1 MLNIERKKTKK
12 KGKQVGSTNPG
23 QGGFTKP
30 VVGKQFHYQ
39 PKKTPPEPKKAAVAK
54 KNASDMA
61 SISGTKITT
70 SNQCDALNMDD
81 TDGFGIPN
89 NVTNKDVDDGCTMEV
104 NEDVSIRTST
114 TSQEPLVSDSMGT
127 KEVGSTPIVEK
138 IGKLE
143 KLLID
148 GKATL
153 VDDDGLPIPFTSS
166 TKRVNPFSKVGQVVV
181 SDSDDDEVLNTFD
194 ESTNLFGGGYEREDE
209 FDDYDDYSK
218 QFYDLP
224 RNLDALKAMY
234 DFNLKGR
241 RK

>member
-1 MLNIERKKTKK
+1 
-12 KGKQVGSTNPG
+12 
-23 QGGFTKP
+23 
-30 VVGKQFHYQ
+30 
-39 PKKTPPEPKKAAVAK
+39 
-54 KNASDMA
+54 MA

-70 SNQCDALNMDD
+70 SNQFDALNMDD
-81 TDGFGIPN
+81 TDGFGIPTN
-89 NVTNKDVDDGCTMEV
+89 DTNKDVDDGRIMEV
-104 NEDVSIRTST
+104 NEDESIKTST

-153 VDDDGLPIPFTSS
+153 VDDDGLPIPSTSS
-166 TKRVNPFSKVGQVVV
+166 TKTVNPFSKVGQVVV

-194 ESTNLFGGGYEREDE
+194 ESTNLFGGGHERENE

-224 RNLDALKAMY
+224 GNLDALNAMY
-234 DFNLKGR
+234 DFNLQGR